1 MTESPQVSRSIK
13 AVTLYEVV
21 KGVGALFAALALWA
35 WHNDV
40 TEFISHANTA
50 WVARFGTLFSVQVTA
65 MIRAAH
71 QASQNWHIFIWL
83 ILGYASLR
91 FIEAYGLWKDKTWA
105 YWYSVL
111 GYGIFI
117 PVEIYYLIVRPF
129 DWIKLGVLLL
139 NIVVVI
145 VVYKQM
151 RRKGLL

>member
-1 MTESPQVSRSIK
+1 LTESPQVSGSIK

-21 KGVGALFAALALWA
+21 KGVGAVLAALALWA
-35 WHNDV
+35 WHSDV
-40 TEFISHANTA
+40 TDFISLANTA
-50 WVARFGTLFSVQVTA
+50 WVERFGTLFSVQVAALTQ
-65 MIRAAH
+65 AAH
-71 QASQNWHIFIWL
+71 QASQNWHIFTLI

-117 PVEIYYLIVRPF
+117 PVEVYYLIVRPF

-139 NIVVVI
+139 NVVVVI